1 MHPDDFRELSK
12 WLSLFALTWRRQM
25 VAKKKWNYLEISIND
40 SLWTE
45 VESIA
50 ANVGN
55 KRIAEMTKDLCL
67 IEAAL
72 ATDKIVISLD
82 DNTARK
88 FFSEAFVKIDELK
101 DIVWVNPDKVDEEQ
115 PIEWL
120 RNGAKVESDRLL
132 MNYSD
137 KKI

>member
-25 VAKKKWNYLEISIND
+25 VAKKKWNYLEILIND

-45 VESIA
+45 IESIA

-67 IEAAL
+67 IAAAL

-82 DNTARK
+82 QGETHLI
-88 FFSEAFVKIDELK
+88 FFDKI
-101 DIVWVNPDKVDEEQ
+101 PF
-115 PIEWL
+115 
-120 RNGAKVESDRLL
+120 
-132 MNYSD
+132 
-137 KKI
+137 